1 MTPESVPVVAVQHN
15 DHEEDVEAAIAKE
28 PITEASHTSTTIQTP
43 VTTGPPI
50 VIPPSTKAPKQTLQ
64 AVYAAGKYKAGLTL
78 PILCVQSFMAGI
90 YIAFAGHL
98 YLVVGGG
105 VLGSSLFPGGLIAVV
120 LTSAELYTGDALIF
134 VASVLGG
141 QVAFRSLLRNW
152 TVSWC
157 CNFVGSL
164 VWAYFLAY
172 LSGALHD
179 SHAVELA
186 IQVAEKKALNELS
199 HIFIKAIGANFMY
212 VLIYVKT
219 NWSVCFV
226 SLVFNYSLLT
236 GIFPSLPFFHRVC
249 VAVWQGTCAEEV
261 AGKVLALWFP
271 TAAFVMMGFDHVV
284 ANMFFI
290 PIGMMFGA
298 NVSVGRMFAALAMAT
313 LGNAVG
319 GGIGV
324 GMIYWYVFDSL
335 ASFGGLTSRIRQNMS
350 GARTR
355 AALAGQ
361 ASFHQRHRNSHHS
374 NNTPPLNNI
383 SHLNDNGL
391 SHRFGG
397 KQPITNHTATNNH
410 QHNGSD
416 SKRSLC
422 RDPPKAST
430 YDGSDQF
437 VEVNV

>member
-236 GIFPSLPFFHRVC
+236 GIFLFKFMLQGLRGRLARYLCGRSGRQSLGSLVSYRCLCHDGIWSRRGQYVFYSHRNDVWCQCQRRTNVC
-249 VAVWQGTCAEEV
+249 CLGHGHL
-261 AGKVLALWFP
+261 GKCCRRWYWCRYDLLVCLWFARQFWRIDFQNS
-271 TAAFVMMGFDHVV
+271 TKHEWCQDTCG
-284 ANMFFI
+284 
-290 PIGMMFGA
+290 
-298 NVSVGRMFAALAMAT
+298 
-313 LGNAVG
+313 LGWSS
-319 GGIGV
+319 IL
-324 GMIYWYVFDSL
+324 SS
-335 ASFGGLTSRIRQNMS
+335 ASSQ
-350 GARTR
+350 
-355 AALAGQ
+355 
-361 ASFHQRHRNSHHS
+361 
-374 NNTPPLNNI
+374 
-383 SHLNDNGL
+383 
-391 SHRFGG
+391 
-397 KQPITNHTATNNH
+397 
-410 QHNGSD
+410 
-416 SKRSLC
+416 
-422 RDPPKAST
+422 
-430 YDGSDQF
+430 
-437 VEVNV
+437 